1 MKLKKKPKMIL
12 IAVITIIVVIAIA
25 FGAVTL
31 AKNLGNDDKVEKA
44 KVLKSIDN
52 YGYHLKDNKDKKY
65 KNMFEELEKILTKK
79 EVSDEEYVKK
89 ITEMFIYD
97 FYSLNNKTAKT
108 DVGGV
113 DFILPAGLENFLV
126 NAEDTYYK
134 YVESNIYGE
143 RKQTLPMVDEITI
156 SSATE
161 TEYVYNSKRYD
172 AYEVKATWTYTEEK
186 YASYQNEAT
195 LTFVKDGINYYLA
208 ELQ

>member
-12 IAVITIIVVIAIA
+12 IAIITVIAVVAIA
-25 FGAVTL
+25 FVAVTV
-31 AKNLGNDDKVEKA
+31 AKKLGNDDKVEKV
-44 KVLKSIDN
+44 KVLKSIDA

-65 KNMFEELEKILTKK
+65 KTMFEELEKILTEK
-79 EVSDEEYVKK
+79 EVSDDEYVKK

-97 FYSLNNKTAKT
+97 FYSLNDKTAKT

-113 DFILPAGLENFLV
+113 DFVLPAGLENFLV

-143 RKQTLPMVDEITI
+143 RKQSLPMVDTITI

-161 TEYVYNSKRYD
+161 TEYVYNGKKYN
-172 AYEVKATWTYTEEK
+172 AYEVKATWTYTDEK
-186 YASYQNEAT
+186 FASYQNNAT
-195 LTFVKDGINYYLA
+195 LIFVKEDIKYYLA